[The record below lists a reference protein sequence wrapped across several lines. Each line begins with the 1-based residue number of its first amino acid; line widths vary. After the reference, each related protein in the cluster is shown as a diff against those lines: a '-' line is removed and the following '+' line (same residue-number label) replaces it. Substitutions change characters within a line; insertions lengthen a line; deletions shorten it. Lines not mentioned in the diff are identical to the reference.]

1 MLSASS
7 PDKTV
12 MLTSTSRRI
21 NGGRVRALLLAWVSE
36 LDHLVIRQAPEPKTV
51 KEIAAFLPPG
61 GSSLL
66 TQLHNNTQ
74 PEGEVTQQVKV
85 SFPIRPYPPLH
96 WVLALMGNQPDK
108 LFSHLA
114 TLAPC

>member
-1 MLSASS
+1 MPSAGS
-7 PDKTV
+7 PDKTM

-36 LDHLVIRQAPEPKTV
+36 LDPLVIRQAPEPTTA

-66 TQLHNNTQ
+66 TQLLHNTQ
-74 PEGEVTQQVKV
+74 PEGEVTQVKV
-85 SFPIRPYPPLH
+85 SFPIRPYPALH